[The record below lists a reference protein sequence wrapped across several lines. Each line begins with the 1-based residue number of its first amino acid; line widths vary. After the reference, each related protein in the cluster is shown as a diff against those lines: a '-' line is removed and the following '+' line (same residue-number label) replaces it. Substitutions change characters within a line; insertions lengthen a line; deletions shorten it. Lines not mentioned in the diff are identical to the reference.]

1 MKTFL
6 FICLSFL
13 CLASSVSY
21 EVKNSTAEV
30 NQLEGIY
37 IYTDCKPVKEYI
49 YLGSVKLSG
58 GVSNPQYSN
67 VRDALIKK
75 VNKEYENVD
84 AVILTLNAGGVDV
97 CDVIRFKSPAR

>member
-6 FICLSFL
+6 FICLSFI

-21 EVKNSTAEV
+21 EVKKSTGEV
-30 NQLEGIY
+30 NQVEGLY
-37 IYTDCKPVKEYI
+37 IYTDCKPVQEYI
-49 YLGSVKLSG
+49 YLGSVKSV

-75 VNKEYENVD
+75 VKKEYDNAD
-84 AVILTLNAGGVDV
+84 AVILSLNAGGQDV

>member
-13 CLASSVSY
+13 CLATSVSY
-21 EVKNSTAEV
+21 EVKNSTGEV
-30 NQLEGIY
+30 NQVEGLY
-37 IYTDCKPVKEYI
+37 IYTDCKPVQEYI
-49 YLGSVKLSG
+49 YLGSVKSSG
-58 GVSNPQYSN
+58 VTNPQYSN

-75 VNKEYENVD
+75 VKKEYDNAD
-84 AVILTLNAGGVDV
+84 AVILSLNAGGQDV